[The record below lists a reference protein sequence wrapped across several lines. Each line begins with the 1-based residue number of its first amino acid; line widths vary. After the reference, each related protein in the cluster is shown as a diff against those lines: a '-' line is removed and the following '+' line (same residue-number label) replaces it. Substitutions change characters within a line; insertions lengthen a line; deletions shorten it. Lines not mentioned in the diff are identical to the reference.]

1 MTAHSKEVGLEAAQ
15 KKVQNFSQKNGDAEE
30 LAQQLENLRKDLA
43 DLGNTVSKLA
53 QEGSAT
59 AQRSVR
65 DAADNLVR
73 RGQDLA
79 EDARTAGQQAVDYG
93 SEMFKD
99 KYSEFET
106 TVRKHPTTA
115 VAVALGLGY
124 LAGILSRN
132 RS

>member
-1 MTAHSKEVGLEAAQ
+1 MRGKEEGVAGKAQSVGRP
-15 KKVQNFSQKNGDAEE
+15 DAEE
-30 LAQQLENLRKDLA
+30 RELAKQVENLRKDLA
-43 DLGNTVSKLA
+43 DLGSTVRSLA
-53 QEGSAT
+53 QAGTAS

-65 DAADNLVR
+65 DTTEGLAR

-79 EDARTAGQQAVDYG
+79 ADARTAGQQAVEYG

-106 TVRKHPTTA
+106 TVRKHPATA
-115 VAVALGLGY
+115 VALALGVGY
-124 LAGILSRN
+124 LVGLLSRN